1 MSNNDNTNFNKNLD
15 KQIMEKKAQWI
26 PPSFCHL
33 WFWWIGH
40 GSMSIV
46 NLLWEAG
53 CLKSFLLFL
62 PSALFGYRS
71 RIQRSGNCAP
81 FKFPIPPPLCCFN
94 GRVNCDCTPLEI
106 WIMWN
111 TFGHLPFTKWAIEQW
126 AFLLG
131 LSFLYLLLQDIL
143 CIYSD
148 NILSIKI

>member
-15 KQIMEKKAQWI
+15 KQIMAKKAQWI

-46 NLLWEAG
+46 KLLWEAG

-62 PSALFGYRS
+62 LSALFGYRS

-81 FKFPIPPPLCCFN
+81 FKFPIPPPLCRFN

-126 AFLLG
+126 AFLLCV
-131 LSFLYLLLQDIL
+131 SFFIFCCKIFFVFIL
-143 CIYSD
+143 IIFCQ
-148 NILSIKI
+148 